1 MIEVKKGNLVN
12 ASEQIIAHQVNCK
25 GVMGF
30 GVARAIRNY
39 FPEAYEEY
47 KKFCERYKENT
58 SELLGCNQYI
68 TIPKKKKVIVNLF
81 AQDGYG
87 GNRRYTDY
95 EALEL
100 CFLSLSKDVKVPLAM
115 SYKIGCGRG
124 GGDWDNV
131 VYPMI
136 QEIFK
141 DNDLTLYIL

>member
-1 MIEVKKGNLVN
+1 MIKIKQGNLVK
-12 ASEQIIAHQVNCK
+12 ACEQIIAHQVNCK
-25 GVMGF
+25 GVMGS

-47 KKFCERYKENT
+47 RKFCEKYKDNT

-95 EALEL
+95 EALEF
-100 CFLSLSKDVKVPLAM
+100 CFRALERKSRMPIAM
-115 SYKIGCGRG
+115 PYGIGCGRG
-124 GGDWDNV
+124 GGDWDGI

-136 QEIFK
+136 QNIFK
-141 DNDLTLYIL
+141 TNDVFLYKI